1 MPSRRRSRIRRPLL
15 REVWR
20 WLTDTA
26 DRLGGCSLQVKL
38 IVAYI
43 AVILIPVVLFSLYT
57 FHQLYEN
64 TMQEITAQNQYV
76 LDTELAH
83 IHSNMEIM
91 ERTAQLA
98 ISDRN
103 VLRYLTEER
112 EMSSDELV
120 QFNMNV
126 FPNLQHLLYSNPN
139 VANIRLY
146 TSNPHVR
153 EIWPMI
159 FNESRLPM
167 VSWLK
172 TAQHQ
177 RGKIWW
183 EMYQGP
189 KSLLRGQARQESE
202 TVQYMALL
210 REIQAAG
217 SAGERHAGLV
227 ETNMRLELFSPRVF
241 DTPQDNRASSQM
253 LIWGGSDSSP
263 WNSGKLMSFND
274 IATASSPFDALP
286 IPESDLRHL
295 FQSRVQGPGGAFD
308 FTYEN
313 KPYLGLYRSIEGL
326 DAYLLNVV
334 ALDGSLGDLRQKRNA
349 MLLIICVLILLMSL
363 ISYTLHAFILK
374 QLHTLRE
381 SMKKVQQDGDF
392 QLRIPVYGQGEV
404 AELAL
409 YFRSL
414 LSQINGLIAEAVHKQ
429 AAAQEAELQALKH
442 QIDSHFLYNTLENLK
457 MMAELER
464 QYPLSDALTS
474 LGSMMRYNLQ
484 WSGPYVA
491 LRDEIRHIQHY
502 VAIMNIRHDNQIGLE
517 VHLPPAYMEQEVLKM
532 SLQPVVEN
540 AIKHG
545 WSALHNEMVGWEQP
559 ERTFSITIEACMMQ
573 ERFELRI
580 RDNGA
585 GILEERRQDI
595 MSGLAQKDMDS
606 REPGV
611 NGGIGLRNVHRRLTM
626 HYGVGYGIR
635 LDSILGQS
643 TTVTLILPR
652 RHMMRGVDNGDQTI
666 DCG

>member
-1 MPSRRRSRIRRPLL
+1 MPGRARSQMKSLL
-15 REVWR
+15 RSTIWQ
-20 WLTDTA
+20 WMKGTA

-43 AVILIPVVLFSLYT
+43 GVILIPVVLFSLYT

-64 TMQEITAQNQYV
+64 TMQDITVQNQYV

-112 EMSSDELV
+112 EISSDELV
-120 QFNMNV
+120 QFNLNV

-139 VANIRLY
+139 VENIRLY
-146 TSNPHVR
+146 TSNPQAH

-159 FNESRLPM
+159 FNESRLPKA
-167 VSWLK
+167 SWLK
-172 TAQHQ
+172 TAQLRQ
-177 RGKIWW
+177 GKIWW
-183 EMYQGP
+183 EMYKGP
-189 KSLLRGQARQESE
+189 KSLLLGQSRQESE

-210 REIQAAG
+210 REIQSTG
-217 SAGERHAGLV
+217 GRHAGLV

-241 DTPQDNRASSQM
+241 GIPQRDRAWQM
-253 LIWGGSDSSP
+253 FILDGDDSSSRNADKP
-263 WNSGKLMSFND
+263 MSSTD
-274 IATASSPFDALP
+274 IATASSQSDSIS
-286 IPESDLRHL
+286 IPLSHVHHL
-295 FQSRVQGPGGAFD
+295 FQSQVQGPGGAFD
-308 FTYEN
+308 FSYEN
-313 KPYLGLYRSIEGL
+313 KPYLGMYRYIEGL

-334 ALDGSLGDLRQKRNA
+334 ALDGPLGDLRQKRNA
-349 MLLIICVLILLMSL
+349 MLLIISMLILFMSV

-381 SMKKVQQDGDF
+381 SMKKVEQEGDF
-392 QLRIPVYGQGEV
+392 QLRIPVYGRGEV

-414 LSQINGLIAEAVHKQ
+414 LSRINGLIAEAVHKQ
-429 AAAQEAELQALKH
+429 AAAQEAELLALKH
-442 QIDSHFLYNTLENLK
+442 QIDSHFLYNTLENFK
-457 MMAELER
+457 MMAEIER

-484 WSGPYVA
+484 WSGSCVA

-517 VHLPPAYMEQEVLKM
+517 IHLSSAFMELEMLKM

-545 WSALHNEMVGWEQP
+545 WSAFQSP
-559 ERTFSITIEACMMQ
+559 FSITIEACPKQ
-573 ERFELRI
+573 DIIELRI
-580 RDNGA
+580 QDNGV
-585 GILEERRQDI
+585 GISEERRNAI
-595 MSGLAQKDMDS
+595 MAGLARTEMDS
-606 REPGV
+606 HEPGM
-611 NGGIGLRNVHRRLTM
+611 NGGIGLYNVHRRLSM
-626 HYGVGYGIR
+626 QYGEEYGIR
-635 LDSILGQS
+635 LDSIPGQS
-643 TTVTLILPR
+643 TTVTLILPKR
-652 RHMMRGVDNGDQTI
+652 YMMRGADHDDQAV

>member
-1 MPSRRRSRIRRPLL
+1 MSGRVRSQLKSLL
-15 REVWR
+15 RRHIWQ

-43 AVILIPVVLFSLYT
+43 GVILIPVVLFSLYT

-64 TMQEITAQNQYV
+64 TMHDITVQNQYV
-76 LDTELAH
+76 LDTELAQ

-112 EMSSDELV
+112 EISSDELV
-120 QFNMNV
+120 QFNLNV

-139 VANIRLY
+139 VENIRLY
-146 TSNPHVR
+146 TSNPQAH

-159 FNESRLPM
+159 FNESRLPKA
-167 VSWLK
+167 SWLT

-177 RGKIWW
+177 QGKIWW
-183 EMYQGP
+183 DIYKGP
-189 KSLLRGQARQESE
+189 KSLLLGQAGQESE
-202 TVQYMALL
+202 AVRYIALL
-210 REIQAAG
+210 REIQASG
-217 SAGERHAGLV
+217 GKHAGLV

-241 DTPQDNRASSQM
+241 RTAPRDYAWQMFILNGGKSVSST
-253 LIWGGSDSSP
+253 
-263 WNSGKLMSFND
+263 D
-274 IATASSPFDALP
+274 IATASFQPDP
-286 IPESDLRHL
+286 IPIPLSHVHHL
-295 FQSRVQGPGGAFD
+295 LQSRIQGQGGAFD
-308 FTYEN
+308 FTYGN
-313 KPYLGLYRSIEGL
+313 KPYLGLYRYIEGL

-334 ALDGSLGDLRQKRNA
+334 ALDGPLGDLRQKRNA
-349 MLLIICVLILLMSL
+349 MLLIICILILLMSV
-363 ISYTLHAFILK
+363 ISYTLHALILK

-381 SMKKVQQDGDF
+381 SMKKVQQEGDF
-392 QLRIPVYGQGEV
+392 QLTIPVYGRGEV

-414 LSQINGLIAEAVHKQ
+414 LSRINVLIAEAVQKQ
-429 AAAQEAELQALKH
+429 AAAQEAELQGLKY

-457 MMAELER
+457 MMAEIER

-484 WSGPYVA
+484 WSGPCVS

-502 VAIMNIRHDNQIGLE
+502 VAIMNIRHDNQIALDIRLSPTFMELE
-517 VHLPPAYMEQEVLKM
+517 ILKM

-545 WSALHNEMVGWEQP
+545 WSALQSP
-559 ERTFSITIEACMMQ
+559 LRITIEAFSKQ
-573 ERFELRI
+573 DIVELRI
-580 RDNGA
+580 QDNGV
-585 GILEERRQDI
+585 GMSEERKNAI
-595 MSGLAQKDMDS
+595 MAGLEQTDMGS
-606 REPGV
+606 HEPGV
-611 NGGIGLRNVHRRLTM
+611 NRGIGLYNVHRRLSM
-626 HYGVGYGIR
+626 QYGLGFGIK
-635 LDSILGQS
+635 LASIPGQS

-652 RHMMRGVDNGDQTI
+652 RHITRGANHDD
-666 DCG
+666 